1 MLWNSY
7 LFDSEARSLVRS
19 RVDVDR
25 VRLGLFG
32 DLHSGCCPHTGA
44 AACHPHN
51 EPHSEDQTADPWLP
65 RGRAQPHGSGRQGR
79 QASSSRSPPTTAR
92 APSLQASTGPNSA
105 IYLSKYVPI
114 PFLFSVVI
122 PCELCCGPQPVRKP
136 SISQWRPQRS
146 TNRSLRRKGRGKTS
160 HHRRRTLSRTS
171 SSRRSYRHSLTAA
184 RRRYNSQKALPQ
196 L

>member
-1 MLWNSY
+1 MLPG
-7 LFDSEARSLVRS
+7 
-19 RVDVDR
+19 
-25 VRLGLFG
+25 LGL
-32 DLHSGCCPHTGA
+32 GCLGIYTAGA
-44 AACHPHN
+44 VPTPELQLVIPTMSLTVKTKPPTLGRREDAPSLTTAA
-51 EPHSEDQTADPWLP
+51 
-65 RGRAQPHGSGRQGR
+65 GRGR
-79 QASSSRSPPTTAR
+79 QASSSRSPPTNTW
-92 APSLQASTGPNSA
+92 APSLQAPTSPNSA

-122 PCELCCGPQPVRKP
+122 PCELCRGPQPVHNP

-171 SSRRSYRHSLTAA
+171 SSRRSYRHSQTAA
-184 RRRYNSQKALPQ
+184 RRRYNNQKAALQ